1 MNVEKIQSLIKAICM
16 FDRNNDVARLQ
27 GGAIA
32 AAASDKQFC
41 VSIPTSSS
49 NVLQTN
55 NVVQIETIYHGIIPL
70 EINSNQLVLY
80 LLSRFYRKQ

>member
-41 VSIPTSSS
+41 VSTKTWLKLWHQWL
-49 NVLQTN
+49 VAY
-55 NVVQIETIYHGIIPL
+55 VVHHL
-70 EINSNQLVLY
+70 KL
-80 LLSRFYRKQ
+80 

>member
-41 VSIPTSSS
+41 VSR
-49 NVLQTN
+49 
-55 NVVQIETIYHGIIPL
+55 
-70 EINSNQLVLY
+70 
-80 LLSRFYRKQ
+80 LSQRSPP

>member
-1 MNVEKIQSLIKAICM
+1 MNSCRVEMNVEKIQSLIKAICM

-41 VSIPTSSS
+41 VSR
-49 NVLQTN
+49 
-55 NVVQIETIYHGIIPL
+55 
-70 EINSNQLVLY
+70 
-80 LLSRFYRKQ
+80 LSQRSPP